1 MIQDQLPCFKLTA
14 LCKYGHQYYINITR
28 DKLSRCTECGAK
40 KKAFKKKIVV
50 HSEEAISSQNKLFEG
65 ARKRLESQGELEKS
79 KSSTSSDDKGGL
91 SKGIDLNDFSP
102 RYWLHNQNLFP
113 WIRSQQKIVK
123 KAKIGILEYQTSL
136 LKENG
141 SEMGPAEARS
151 VQNLSLQTSEEYKK
165 VFWMIIVIE
174 MSDHM
179 LKSFIGHAGPKNWL
193 KIYKLLMLCVHPD
206 KNVHP
211 NAGVACRKLNK
222 IKETLLGRS
231 CQDPTSD

>member
-1 MIQDQLPCFKLTA
+1 MIQDQWPCFKLTA

-28 DKLSRCTECGAK
+28 EKLSRCTECGAK
-40 KKAFKKKIVV
+40 KRAFKKKIVV
-50 HSEEAISSQNKLFEG
+50 NTEEAISSQNKLFEG
-65 ARKRLESQGELEKS
+65 ARIRLESQGGLDNS
-79 KSSTSSDDKGGL
+79 KSSTSTDENGKSF
-91 SKGIDLNDFSP
+91 KGIDLNDFGP

-136 LKENG
+136 LKDNG
-141 SEMGPAEARS
+141 SEMGPDEARS
-151 VQNLSLQTSEEYKK
+151 LQNLSLQTSEEYKK

-179 LKSFIGHAGPKNWL
+179 LKSFLGHAGPKNWL

-206 KNVHP
+206 RNVHP
-211 NAGVACRKLNK
+211 NAGMASRKLNK

-231 CQDPTSD
+231 CQDPSSD